1 MDQNLQINKAMN
13 YRYDNR
19 EANIKCDEYIVTKA
33 EEQLNKGLFELQEFE
48 KFELYASMSSEIKAS
63 KLAKDSL
70 EAAIINQNRKARV
83 K

>member
-33 EEQLNKGLFELQEFE
+33 VEQFNKGLLELQELE
-48 KFELYASMSSEIKAS
+48 KIELYASMSSEVKAS
-63 KLAKDSL
+63 KLANDSL